1 MLKYVSKDTS
11 VCFSEI
17 PDEISLCIN
26 MSLCPHRCPGC
37 HSQYL
42 QTDCGE
48 ELTIEVVKDL
58 INKNDGITC
67 ILFLGGDADKV
78 SLINLAKYIKSN
90 YSNLLVGWYS
100 GDSELDLNYYGEF
113 FDYIKVGPYIKELGP
128 LNSPTTNQRL
138 YFIDRSSGIRA
149 IDITHLFLK

>member
-1 MLKYVSKDTS
+1 MLKYVPKDTS

-26 MSLCPHRCPGC
+26 MSLCPHRCSGC

-42 QTDCGE
+42 QTDCGK
-48 ELTIEVVKDL
+48 ELTIEVVEDL

-90 YSNLLVGWYS
+90 YSSLLVGWYS
-100 GDSELDLNYYGEF
+100 GDS
-113 FDYIKVGPYIKELGP
+113 
-128 LNSPTTNQRL
+128 
-138 YFIDRSSGIRA
+138 
-149 IDITHLFLK
+149 